1 MHDDENNSATVIK
14 AAPHS
19 RRRQVAGTRVTA
31 QGRRLGAAVE
41 AGSGP
46 IELGAVRPSAAVNA
60 AYRDR
65 LYKAVDAMVA
75 SINYWLIA
83 EYRQNAPEIAQ
94 DASPS
99 AELRRAMRK
108 LARRWQANFDALA
121 PKLAEYFATAAGER
135 VDGELARMFRK
146 AGFTVKFRLTKAQN
160 DVFQAVIAENVGLIK
175 SLAAEHLSQVE
186 GLVQRSVQEG
196 RDLGMLTKQL
206 QERTGI
212 TKRRAKRIAFSQNQ
226 MASSALTRARQQEL
240 GIRQAKWL
248 HSAGGKQPR
257 PEHVKFSGELYDV
270 AKGAYLEG
278 KWTWPGRE
286 INCRCVSIP
295 VIPGFDD

>member
-1 MHDDENNSATVIK
+1 MTK
-14 AAPHS
+14 PAPHS
-19 RRRQVAGTRVTA
+19 RRRQVGGVRVSA

-41 AGSGP
+41 GSHGP
-46 IELGAVRPSAAVNA
+46 IELSAVRPSAAVNA
-60 AYRDR
+60 AYRGK
-65 LYKAVDAMVA
+65 LYAVVDEMVK
-75 SINYWLIA
+75 SINYWLTA
-83 EYRQNAPEIAQ
+83 AYRQNVPEIAQ

-99 AELRRAMRK
+99 AELRRMMRK
-108 LARRWQANFDALA
+108 LARRWQSNFDALA
-121 PKLAEYFATAAGER
+121 PKLAEYFATAASER
-135 VDGELARMFRK
+135 VDGELERMFRN
-146 AGFTVKFRLTKAQN
+146 AGFTVRFRLTRAQN

-186 GLVQRSVQEG
+186 GMVQRSVQEG
-196 RDLGMLTKQL
+196 RDLSTLTRQL

-212 TKRRAKRIAFSQNQ
+212 TKRRAKRLAFSQNQ
-226 MASSALTRARQQEL
+226 MASSALTRTRQKEL

-257 PEHVKFSGELYDV
+257 PEHVAFSHQLYDV
-270 AKGAYLEG
+270 DKGAYLEG